1 MIKVESRKE
10 AKLFMSQ
17 LFLNR
22 IEDSS
27 FFVEKISRAKLEKF
41 KAYSNTFSA
50 EDGAV
55 QSKLLKLAGKF
66 ARH

>member
-1 MIKVESRKE
+1 
-10 AKLFMSQ
+10 MSQ